1 MGFVTP
7 ECLAPINEDRERKA
21 EYLLRLASGG
31 PGSILLVYIIYYMIC
46 AGRSTTQPT
55 DDRLSTILQ
64 LMMALVPS
72 VLVPIVPHLMRL
84 LLARIARRVIIQP
97 VTVTCPCCEKD
108 FPLLASS
115 ELEPI
120 SSNNAS
126 ESATEQ
132 WKNSNTRPCPN
143 CASPIPE
150 RWRM

>member
-1 MGFVTP
+1 MISWTASSETKDGLGEKKYRLRPDTCIGGCCVMCRCGGKGSGGKCCRVPFIVR
-7 ECLAPINEDRERKA
+7 INEDRERKA

-97 VTVTCPCCEKD
+97 VTVTCPC
-108 FPLLASS
+108 
-115 ELEPI
+115 
-120 SSNNAS
+120 
-126 ESATEQ
+126 
-132 WKNSNTRPCPN
+132 
-143 CASPIPE
+143 
-150 RWRM
+150 